1 MNVFTIAFSKHG
13 FEVTSFSQMCSK
25 SQRLTNFEKFP
36 PTRLFCI
43 CYTCNVYSV
52 KKDTKCSSVLLLCLV
67 SFFTERTF
75 LESLEYMK
83 MIMTINDLIW
93 WIVNTFN

>member
-43 CYTCNVYSV
+43 CTVDVYS
-52 KKDTKCSSVLLLCLV
+52 LV
-67 SFFTERTF
+67 TAGLWENP
-75 LESLEYMK
+75 L
-83 MIMTINDLIW
+83 
-93 WIVNTFN
+93 